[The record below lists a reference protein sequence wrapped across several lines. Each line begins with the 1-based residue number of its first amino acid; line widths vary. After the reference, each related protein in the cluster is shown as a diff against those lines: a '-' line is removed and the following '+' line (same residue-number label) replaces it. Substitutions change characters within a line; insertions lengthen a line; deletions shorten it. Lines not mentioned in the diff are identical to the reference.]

1 MVISVALVIEI
12 IIVIFVT
19 VITGIRVITRIK
31 IIISTIKNVVI
42 IDLLLIIDFINIFFI
57 IATIPIITIIIAT
70 FFITTI
76 ITAIIV
82 VVAIIAVNITI
93 VIILL
98 ELLDLTDFGIFKASI
113 YKIIKNLVCKTIG
126 VTVVRIRSITRR
138 VVRIR
143 ENRIEIKV
151 RIELRDIY
159 ITVTVI
165 YGVYIVIVNI
175 ITLNTFRVAF
185 VIDECTIREDMKLV
199 AFGYR
204 IKFSSWYK

>member
-1 MVISVALVIEI
+1 MVISVALAIEI
-12 IIVIFVT
+12 IMVIFVT

-31 IIISTIKNVVI
+31 IIISTIKIVVI
-42 IDLLLIIDFINIFFI
+42 IDLLLIIDFINILFI
-57 IATIPIITIIIAT
+57 IATVTIIIAT
-70 FFITTI
+70 IFITTI
-76 ITAIIV
+76 SITAIIV

-175 ITLNTFRVAF
+175 IILNTFRVAF
-185 VIDECTIREDMKLV
+185 VIDGCTIRKDMKLV

-204 IKFSSWYK
+204 IKFSSW

>member
-31 IIISTIKNVVI
+31 IIISTIKIVVI
-42 IDLLLIIDFINIFFI
+42 IDLLLIIDFINILFI

-76 ITAIIV
+76 SITASIV

-165 YGVYIVIVNI
+165 YGVYIIIVNI

-204 IKFSSWYK
+204 IKFSSWY

>member
-1 MVISVALVIEI
+1 MVISVVFVIEI

-31 IIISTIKNVVI
+31 IIISNIKIVVI
-42 IDLLLIIDFINIFFI
+42 IDVLLIIDLINILFL

-151 RIELRDIY
+151 GIELRDIY

-185 VIDECTIREDMKLV
+185 VIDGCTIRKDMKLV

-204 IKFSSWYK
+204 IKFSSW

>member
-1 MVISVALVIEI
+1 MVISVAVVIEI
-12 IIVIFVT
+12 IIAIFVT

-31 IIISTIKNVVI
+31 IIISTIKIVVI
-42 IDLLLIIDFINIFFI
+42 IDLLLIIDFINILFI
-57 IATIPIITIIIAT
+57 IATVTIIIAT

-76 ITAIIV
+76 SITAIIV
-82 VVAIIAVNITI
+82 VVAIIAVNVTI

-165 YGVYIVIVNI
+165 YGVYIIIVNI

-199 AFGYR
+199 SFGYR
-204 IKFSSWYK
+204 KRFSSWY

>member
-1 MVISVALVIEI
+1 MVISVALAIEI

-31 IIISTIKNVVI
+31 IIISTIKIVVI
-42 IDLLLIIDFINIFFI
+42 IDLLLIIDFINILFI
-57 IATIPIITIIIAT
+57 IATVTIIIAT
-70 FFITTI
+70 IFITTI
-76 ITAIIV
+76 SITAIIV

-175 ITLNTFRVAF
+175 ITPNTFRVAF
-185 VIDECTIREDMKLV
+185 VIDECTIREDMKSV

-204 IKFSSWYK
+204 IKFSSWY